1 MAIGSRLDNTEKLSS
16 GQWAAALIL
25 VGLAM
30 LLPRGWGLAT
40 FVTVDEPKW
49 LQRSA
54 DFYLALSQGN
64 LAGTFTRE
72 HPGVTITW
80 VGLGGFLASY
90 PEYAHQ
96 ATGRL
101 GDPLLMEQFFR
112 ANGRNPLQV
121 LTASRVFVVLLVT
134 LVVLL
139 AFVEAVRLVGIWPA
153 LVGFLLIAFDPF
165 YLGLSRLLH
174 PSGLMSTLVFLSL
187 LAYLAYILRG
197 RRWVDLL
204 LSGFSAGLAWL
215 SESPALFLAPFI
227 ILLAFI
233 ELGINLYPQRKFS
246 FQGIWKFVWPVLAW
260 AAIGLSIYFIFW
272 PSMWVNPVGTVQR
285 VLGQASL
292 YAQEGH
298 TSDVFFDGRI
308 ISTDERKAFTENAG
322 KFLYPASYLGRRFY
336 PVNYLWRTTP
346 VVLVGLVLLVPGLI
360 LSWRQEQ
367 DRTLIWTVFA
377 LILFALAFTLF
388 MSFGSKKF
396 DRYLLPVFLPLD
408 LAAGTGLFL
417 GTRWLA
423 DRLPRRWA
431 GPAAGLL
438 LGFAVLL
445 QALFSIR
452 TYPYYLSYY
461 NPILGGGHQA
471 TQVMMVGW
479 GEGLDQ
485 AARYLNAKP
494 GAPDLRVMAW
504 YPDGSFSYFFDGQ
517 TLGSQ
522 PEWELTRR
530 ELENVDYV
538 VTYINQWQRQLPFA
552 EMLAALQEIEPERVI
567 ELNGIEYARIY
578 DVTDFNFP

>member
-1 MAIGSRLDNTEKLSS
+1 
-16 GQWAAALIL
+16 
-25 VGLAM
+25 
-30 LLPRGWGLAT
+30 
-40 FVTVDEPKW
+40 
-49 LQRSA
+49 
-54 DFYLALSQGN
+54 
-64 LAGTFTRE
+64 
-72 HPGVTITW
+72 
-80 VGLGGFLASY
+80 
-90 PEYAHQ
+90 
-96 ATGRL
+96 
-101 GDPLLMEQFFR
+101 
-112 ANGRNPLQV
+112 
-121 LTASRVFVVLLVT
+121 
-134 LVVLL
+134 
-139 AFVEAVRLVGIWPA
+139 
-153 LVGFLLIAFDPF
+153 
-165 YLGLSRLLH
+165 
-174 PSGLMSTLVFLSL
+174 
-187 LAYLAYILRG
+187 
-197 RRWVDLL
+197 
-204 LSGFSAGLAWL
+204 
-215 SESPALFLAPFI
+215 
-227 ILLAFI
+227 
-233 ELGINLYPQRKFS
+233 
-246 FQGIWKFVWPVLAW
+246 
-260 AAIGLSIYFIFW
+260 
-272 PSMWVNPVGTVQR
+272 
-285 VLGQASL
+285 
-292 YAQEGH
+292 
-298 TSDVFFDGRI
+298 
-308 ISTDERKAFTENAG
+308 
-322 KFLYPASYLGRRFY
+322 
-336 PVNYLWRTTP
+336 
-346 VVLVGLVLLVPGLI
+346 
-360 LSWRQEQ
+360 
-367 DRTLIWTVFA
+367 
-377 LILFALAFTLF
+377 LFALAFTLF